1 MPVVRPTPA
10 ATQQEHHDVEAALEG
25 GDVGRRPSLPVGLPD
40 VGAGVDEQ
48 LDHPG
53 VAEQA
58 GVRQEGLPVGVE
70 GVDDRLQDGE
80 GRGGEG
86 LQQRVEQRKIALRN
100 RLVEERVVDSRRHR

>member
-1 MPVVRPTPA
+1 MSVVGATPA

-25 GDVGRRPSLPVGLPD
+25 GDVGRRPSLPVRLPD

-48 LDHPG
+48 LDHPH
-53 VAEQA
+53 VADQT

-70 GVDDRLQDGE
+70 GVDERLQDGE

-86 LQQRVEQRKIALRN
+86 LQQGVEQRQIALRN
-100 RLVEERVVDSRRHR
+100 RLVEQRVVDSHRRR